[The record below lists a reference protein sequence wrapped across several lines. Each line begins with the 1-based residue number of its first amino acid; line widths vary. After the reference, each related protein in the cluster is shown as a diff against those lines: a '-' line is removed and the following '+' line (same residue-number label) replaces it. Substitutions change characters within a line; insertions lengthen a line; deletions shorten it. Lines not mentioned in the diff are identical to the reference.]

1 MEYESRADFYR
12 TRRESTPPDEG
23 HQIILDQSH
32 SWRVS
37 ATPTPNWANNPVPQP
52 PVLPA
57 KASTDSS
64 AFGHNGVENHSQ
76 SSTSPASGDG
86 RVWPDLS
93 AGLTWDQNPL
103 VDASSASCDF
113 SHLTDLDDI
122 FTFTGNTFLPALPQA
137 AADYSWNVPP
147 YAPPNQLSPP
157 PILPGPSINGTANI
171 PPRRPSVV
179 HTTVHIPGLNPR
191 DHEYLRGEGCF
202 DLPPAYILRQ
212 MMQMYFRMNHPN
224 LPIVAED
231 QFWSLWSGDEYRVGD
246 YSFLLLRAMIF
257 AATCV
262 SMSKHKLKRRLT
274 VAVHGTG
281 SAIKP
286 WFREQT

>member
-1 MEYESRADFYR
+1 MIA
-12 TRRESTPPDEG
+12 TQRRDSTPADEIH
-23 HQIILDQSH
+23 HQTIQDNSH

-37 ATPTPNWANNPVPQP
+37 DTPTPNWNVNPVPQRTASI
-52 PVLPA
+52 A
-57 KASTDSS
+57 KAVRDAVSLAT
-64 AFGHNGVENHSQ
+64 NGMENQSQ
-76 SSTSPASGDG
+76 SSASPHSGDG
-86 RVWPDLS
+86 RVWPDMS
-93 AGLTWDQNPL
+93 AGLSWDQNNI

-137 AADYSWNVPP
+137 TADYNWNVPP
-147 YAPPNQLSPP
+147 YAPPTQLSPP
-157 PILPGPSINGTANI
+157 PILPGPNMNGSNSV
-171 PPRRPSVV
+171 PHRRPSVV

-231 QFWSLWSGDEYRVGD
+231 QFWSLWSGEEYRVGE

-257 AATCV
+257 AATSV
-262 SMSKHKLKRRLT
+262 SMIKDG
-274 VAVHGTG
+274 VALDANG
-281 SAIKP
+281 SSI
-286 WFREQT
+286 WSWICYQVLDS